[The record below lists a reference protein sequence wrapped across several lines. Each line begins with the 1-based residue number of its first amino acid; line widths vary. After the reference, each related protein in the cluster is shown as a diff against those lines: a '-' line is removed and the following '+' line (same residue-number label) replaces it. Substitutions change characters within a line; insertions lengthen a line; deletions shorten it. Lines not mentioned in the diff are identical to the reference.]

1 VACEDS
7 LHNEEY
13 RHTDTWQH
21 VFVLPVQYQCAVI
34 IEKTLDLA
42 GEYGTLEMSRV
53 FVNKRLP
60 QKVRLFKF
68 LEGHLPIPIT
78 LLDQFSG
85 KHHQDL

>member
-1 VACEDS
+1 MACEDS
-7 LHNEEY
+7 RHNEEY
-13 RHTDTWQH
+13 RHNDIWQH

-34 IEKTLDLA
+34 IEKIWGLA
-42 GEYGTLEMSRV
+42 AEYGTLGMSRV
-53 FVNKRLP
+53 LVNKRLP